1 MKARILL
8 ADDHSLVLDGIRRLL
23 ENQHHVIGSAADGQ
37 SLVREA
43 LRLHPEMV
51 ILDVNMPVLNGID
64 AAREIRKALP
74 KTKLVFI
81 SMHANR
87 VYVRKAIEAGGV
99 AYVLKSGASEELLNA
114 IQIARSGGR
123 YLSPALDQSIV
134 MEVTERPDKPSQT
147 VLELTGRQR
156 QILQLIVEGKQNKEI
171 ADALYISVRTV
182 EFHRAR
188 LMSRLGARSVADLT
202 RFAVQ
207 EGIIAPTHGLSR
219 GETIS
224 QMKN

>member
-23 ENQHHVIGSAADGQ
+23 ENQHHVIGSAVDGQ

-43 LRLHPEMV
+43 LRLRPEMM
-51 ILDVNMPVLNGID
+51 ILDVTMPVLNGID

-81 SMHANR
+81 SMHSNPI
-87 VYVRKAIEAGGV
+87 YVRKAIEAGGV

-123 YLSPALDQSIV
+123 YFSPALDQSIV
-134 MEVTERPDKPSQT
+134 TEVTERPDQASQT

-207 EGIIAPTHGLSR
+207 EGIIAPTDGLSS
-219 GETIS
+219 GK
-224 QMKN
+224 QNPN

>member
-23 ENQHHVIGSAADGQ
+23 ENQHHVIGSASDGR

-51 ILDVNMPVLNGID
+51 ILDVTMPIMNGID
-64 AAREIRKALP
+64 AAREIRKTLP

-81 SMHANR
+81 SMHANSI
-87 VYVRKAIEAGGV
+87 YVRKAIEAGGV

-134 MEVTERPDKPSQT
+134 SEVTEYPGKPSQT
-147 VLELTGRQR
+147 VLELTDRQR

-207 EGIIAPTHGLSR
+207 EGIIAPTEDLSR
-219 GETIS
+219 GGTIS

>member
-23 ENQHHVIGSAADGQ
+23 ENQHHVIGSATDGQ

-43 LRLHPEMV
+43 LRLRPEIV
-51 ILDVNMPVLNGID
+51 ILDVTMPILNGID
-64 AAREIRKALP
+64 AAREIRKTLP

-81 SMHANR
+81 SMHANP
-87 VYVRKAIEAGGV
+87 VYLRKAIEAGGV

-114 IQIARSGGR
+114 IQIVRSGGR
-123 YLSPALDQSIV
+123 YFSPSLDRSIV
-134 MEVTERPDKPSQT
+134 TEVTESPEKPSQG
-147 VLELTGRQR
+147 VLDLTGRQR
-156 QILQLIVEGKQNKEI
+156 QILQLIAEGRQNKEI
-171 ADALYISVRTV
+171 ADTLYISVRTV

-207 EGIIAPTHGLSR
+207 EGMIVPTKHV
-219 GETIS
+219 
-224 QMKN
+224 

>member
-23 ENQHHVIGSAADGQ
+23 ENQHHVIGSAVDGQ

-43 LRLHPEMV
+43 LRLRPEMV
-51 ILDVNMPVLNGID
+51 ILDVTMPVLNGID

-81 SMHANR
+81 SMHSNP

-114 IQIARSGGR
+114 IRIARNGGR
-123 YLSPALDQSIV
+123 YFSPALDQSIV
-134 MEVTERPDKPSQT
+134 TEVTERPDQASQT

-207 EGIIAPTHGLSR
+207 EGIIAPTDGLSSGR
-219 GETIS
+219 QNPI
-224 QMKN
+224 